1 MADVPIS
8 TRNPPPDDMHWGIS
22 YLREDI
28 QDLRLGIRAIHD
40 RVDRQGETL
49 TQRVDSVNESLI
61 QRTDSVNE
69 NLTQRI
75 DSVNENLTQRIDSV
89 NENLAQRID
98 SVNENLTQRIDSRF
112 AMLLTAMIA
121 LNGLTAGSIITFL
134 KFYLP

>member
-1 MADVPIS
+1 VTALKPFCRVLCEDVPGTFLARVIVGFTS
-8 TRNPPPDDMHWGIS
+8 FNFIVSAEGSDHGRCTDIPRNPPPDDMHWGIS

-49 TQRVDSVNESLI
+49 TQR
-61 QRTDSVNE
+61 
-69 NLTQRI
+69 I
-75 DSVNENLTQRIDSV
+75 DSVNENLTR
-89 NENLAQRID
+89 
-98 SVNENLTQRIDSRF
+98 RIDSRF

>member
-1 MADVPIS
+1 MADAPIS
-8 TRNPPPDDMHWGIS
+8 TQNLPPEDMHWGIS

-40 RVDRQGETL
+40 RVDRQGETI
-49 TQRVDSVNESLI
+49 TQRIDSVNES
-61 QRTDSVNE
+61 
-69 NLTQRI
+69 LTQRI

-89 NENLAQRID
+89 NESLTQRLD
-98 SVNENLTQRIDSRF
+98 SVNENLTRRIDSRF